1 MHAIGGK
8 SMPAVLLYS
17 AGLGHDMYL
26 STPVCMHALF
36 FVSKA
41 AFGSKLKLCVSMFI
55 TQAEKLVNI

>member
-1 MHAIGGK
+1 M
-8 SMPAVLLYS
+8 VFLYS

-41 AFGSKLKLCVSMFI
+41 AFVPKLKLCVSMFV
-55 TQAEKLVNI
+55 TQAEKLVNIG